1 MTADEQLADL
11 SIKVE
16 TLIESVNML
25 AGVVQR
31 AMADVVDVASLRHEV
46 INLRQRV
53 ALLEAREG
61 TAAE

>member
-1 MTADEQLADL
+1 MTHEELQQLNAKVDKL
-11 SIKVE
+11 S
-16 TLIESVNML
+16 ESMAML
-25 AGVVQR
+25 VGIVQR